1 MIQYSKEIYEQLQ
14 KRYDPREAKNIRDI
28 LFEELFGKAEP
39 DPHKILSEEAQ
50 QLLLQ
55 SMERLSNGEPIQ
67 YVIGKADF
75 YGYKFKVNPA
85 VLIPRPE
92 TEELV
97 YRTLSIAKT
106 ISDSSPKVLDIGTGS
121 GCIPITLKKEFPAL
135 ELSAI
140 DVSENALAVAKENAN
155 DLGVSILFKQL
166 DFKATNNWSHLGAYH
181 LIVSNPPYIPWKE
194 KALVGANV
202 LGQEPDLALFVE
214 DEDPLLFYRLIADFA
229 LDHLLPGGAVLMETN
244 QYNASEVLAL
254 YQAKGFTQAYLF
266 EDLMGNNRIVLAR
279 K

>member
-1 MIQYSKEIYEQLQ
+1 MIQHLKEAYEQLQ
-14 KRYDPREAKNIRDI
+14 KIYDPREAKNIRNI
-28 LFEELFGKAEP
+28 LFEELFGKI
-39 DPHKILSEEAQ
+39 DVDQNLTLSKEAQ
-50 QLLLQ
+50 ELLLPALQ
-55 SMERLSNGEPIQ
+55 RLLNGAPIQ

-75 YGYKFKVNPA
+75 YGYQFAVNPA

-106 ISDSSPKVLDIGTGS
+106 VEASKPKVLDIGTGS

-135 ELSAI
+135 EVSAI
-140 DVSENALAVAKENAN
+140 DVSEKALTVARQNAINLDAR
-155 DLGVSILFKQL
+155 ILFKQI
-166 DFKATNNWSHLGAYH
+166 DFKVSDQWSQLESYH
-181 LIVSNPPYIPWKE
+181 LIISNPPYIPWKE
-194 KALVGANV
+194 KELVGANV

-229 LDHLLPGGAVLMETN
+229 ANHLISGGAILVETN
-244 QYNASEVLAL
+244 QYNAPQVLAL
-254 YQAKGFTQAYLF
+254 FQAKGFKQSYLF
-266 EDLMGNNRIVLAR
+266 QDLMGNDRIILAR